1 MSEKIFWECE
11 MKIVFVS
18 VVLFMGFV
26 GCASKS
32 HYGSYDQAN
41 RASQKAHMELQ
52 RDVK

>member
-1 MSEKIFWECE
+1 

-18 VVLFMGFV
+18 LVLLMGFA

-41 RASQKAHMELQ
+41 RANDKAQMQLQ
-52 RDVK
+52 RDVR